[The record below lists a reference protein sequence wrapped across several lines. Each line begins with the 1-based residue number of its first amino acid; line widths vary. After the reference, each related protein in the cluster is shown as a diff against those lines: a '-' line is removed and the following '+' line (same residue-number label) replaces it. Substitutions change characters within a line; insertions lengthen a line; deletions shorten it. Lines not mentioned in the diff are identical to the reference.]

1 MAQIKSK
8 AKKGNTTVYTR
19 RHQNMIAYNKHLQG
33 LKKRGAKIISKTG
46 MTIVYSFPIR
56 DSKNTSVYEN

>member
-8 AKKGNTTVYTR
+8 TKKSGLTIYTR
-19 RHQNMIAYNKHLQG
+19 RHKNQIAYNRHLAG

-56 DSKNTSVYEN
+56 DNKNTSTYEN